1 MELKG
6 KVALI
11 TGGSRG
17 IGKAICETLAK
28 MGASI
33 VIADIDLETAQKTAE
48 EIKNNFS
55 IETLPI
61 KVDVTN
67 TESVQEGIKKILDT
81 FGTIDILI
89 NNAGITKD
97 SLILRM
103 KDEDW
108 HQVLQVNLYGVFNC
122 TKEVA
127 KIMIKKKSGK
137 IVNISSVIGLI
148 GNIGQANYAASKGGV
163 IGFTKSIA
171 KELAS
176 RGINVNAIA
185 PGFIQTEMT
194 EKLPDQI
201 KKDILEKIPFKRFG
215 KPSEVASVVGF
226 LVSEASS
233 YITGQ
238 VIVTDGGMVM

>member
-67 TESVQEGIKKILDT
+67 PESVQEGIKKILDT
-81 FGTIDILI
+81 FGTIDILV

-148 GNIGQANYAASKGGV
+148 GNIGQANYAASKAGI